1 MTKAEVSLCP
11 LEACYHWGFDTRH
24 DQMGWVVPARAELC
38 AAVELDRDIEM
49 MLWLSQSEAA
59 LGQTLECIG
68 SLSLNS
74 D

>member
-11 LEACYHWGFDTRH
+11 LEARYDRGLDTRYE
-24 DQMGWVVPARAELC
+24 QMGWVVPARADLC

-49 MLWLSQSEAA
+49 MLWLSQAEAA
-59 LGQTLECIG
+59 LEQTLECIG